1 MKSVTHVRS
10 AESSFGA
17 KSKISKSRNQNG
29 LNFWNF
35 VHSDFF
41 WRFEMNFI
49 KIYLIMPKTRVL
61 LDRSPLFSL
70 LFSNLIWMKIRLSWK
85 NIKFRGLPKI
95 YVKSLGIC
103 PWVIYQFERKI
114 SFVTQKILTVKRRC
128 QIATQGFGLSLWD
141 NFFLL
146 FKLSVETNQLI
157 QKQKKTL
164 LF

>member
-1 MKSVTHVRS
+1 MWF
-10 AESSFGA
+10 AGSSFGA

-35 VHSDFF
+35 LWRLF

-49 KIYLIMPKTRVL
+49 KIYFIMPKTRVL

-85 NIKFRGLPKI
+85 NTKFRGLPKI
-95 YVKSLGIC
+95 YVKLLGIC
-103 PWVIYQFERKI
+103 PWVIYLYERKI
-114 SFVTQKILTVKRRC
+114 SFVTQKILAMKRRC
-128 QIATQGFGLSLWD
+128 QIATQGFELSLWD

-157 QKQKKTL
+157 QKQKKML